1 MGLRYAKIDQMST
14 DYKVGDHLPSM
25 AIHSLSRR
33 SADGNEVRRV
43 LADAVHD
50 EGCGGIE
57 SKAPEK
63 TGALQKL
70 RHSKR
75 LTAARHSAFT
85 SNPARDPER
94 RLCSL
99 HVSRS
104 THQSRERAQVIH
116 PKGGNFT
123 RHVVRHL
130 TQQISFFRGDSKNIP
145 SIALVCQ
152 LDTGQMIK
160 MADH

>member
-1 MGLRYAKIDQMST
+1 MGLRCATIEQMSA
-14 DYKVGDHLPSM
+14 DYKVGDHPPSLVM
-25 AIHSLSRR
+25 HSLSRR

-75 LTAARHSAFT
+75 LTTDRH
-85 SNPARDPER
+85 
-94 RLCSL
+94 
-99 HVSRS
+99 
-104 THQSRERAQVIH
+104 Q
-116 PKGGNFT
+116 
-123 RHVVRHL
+123 
-130 TQQISFFRGDSKNIP
+130 
-145 SIALVCQ
+145 
-152 LDTGQMIK
+152 
-160 MADH
+160 

>member
-1 MGLRYAKIDQMST
+1 MGLRCAKIDQMST

-63 TGALQKL
+63 TRKDRRTPKASPLETPHHGSPPVTQCPSPCAPAL
-70 RHSKR
+70 
-75 LTAARHSAFT
+75 F
-85 SNPARDPER
+85 P
-94 RLCSL
+94 
-99 HVSRS
+99 SR
-104 THQSRERAQVIH
+104 
-116 PKGGNFT
+116 F
-123 RHVVRHL
+123 
-130 TQQISFFRGDSKNIP
+130 
-145 SIALVCQ
+145 
-152 LDTGQMIK
+152 
-160 MADH
+160 